1 LFYNDIMN
9 FKDKELDFSTP
20 QVMGILNVTPDSFF
34 DGGKFSTVDA
44 ALAQARC
51 MVDEGATMLDV
62 GGEST
67 RPGATPVMEQEEL
80 ERVIPVIEAIAKHLD
95 VVISID
101 TSKAGVM
108 REAVNAGAHFIND
121 VYALRGEAA
130 VDTAARLN
138 VPVCLMHMRGEPR
151 SMQAE
156 PQYADVVGDV
166 LTFLQ
171 ERRDAC
177 ITAGLKQD
185 KIVFDP
191 GFGFGKKLE
200 HNLELFKAL
209 PEFTDLDNPILVGV
223 SRKSMI
229 GSILDMDVDER
240 LHGGIALASLAVWL
254 GAGIIRVHDVG
265 PTIQAVKTITAVK
278 NFVRESA
285 GGT

>member
-1 LFYNDIMN
+1 MR

-20 QVMGILNVTPDSFF
+20 QVMGILNITPDSFF
-34 DGGKFSTVDA
+34 DGGKFNTVDA
-44 ALAQARC
+44 ALTQARC

-67 RPGATPVMEQEEL
+67 RPGATPVNEQEEL

-130 VDTAARLN
+130 VDTVAELN

-156 PQYADVVGDV
+156 PRYADVVGDV

-171 ERRDAC
+171 ERRDVC
-177 ITAGLKQD
+177 IAAGLKQD

-209 PEFTDLDNPILVGV
+209 PKFTDLDGPILVGV

-229 GSILDMDVDER
+229 GSILGMDVGER
-240 LHGGIALASLAVWL
+240 LHGSTALASLAVWL

>member
-1 LFYNDIMN
+1 MFYNDIMN